1 MKSAPL
7 LTILLAVL
15 TAQTVNAQAYLQ
27 QKVSLQYS
35 QERLGTVLRSISDTY
50 AVNFAYSSHFIP
62 VDEKVSVHVKN
73 ESLGEALDELF
84 APTGIVYASIGGQIV
99 LKMGNQPRKE
109 LKDQLSQINTL
120 PKSVKQTTQI
130 HPPTEH
136 ERWLMEQM
144 KRDREATMA
153 VLERPEIQE
162 IKGGAQ
168 DAPKIE
174 QYRLTP
180 VQIDNRHDLE
190 RMAQISIL
198 PFVGTNML
206 KSAEVTNKISVNVLW
221 GVNGGVEGMEVGGLF
236 NHIKNDVTGV
246 QIAGLGNTVGGN
258 TVGTQAS
265 GLFNVNKGSVQGV
278 QAAGLFNISGET
290 DAVQTAGVFNIT
302 TDDFAGVQASG
313 FFNISAGKADGVQ
326 ASSLFNIA
334 GGKTK
339 GQFSSLFNIAH
350 DVEVC
355 QISSLLNVG
364 KNVKGLQIGLI
375 NVADST
381 SGVPIGLLNII
392 KNGYNRV
399 EFSAGDALYANFA
412 LKLGAR
418 SFYNIF
424 HFGAR
429 WDEISIAQDVPAGSD
444 PMTQTSTLMSWGLG
458 YGFGTT
464 IGFSPRT
471 LMNIEAVAIHVNEL
485 EEWTTELNL
494 LNQLRLLIDVR
505 TGKHTSLFAGP
516 VGSIMVSKLN
526 RSDYNNP
533 GSMIAPYT
541 FHDKTDEQG
550 NNVKMWVGFN
560 AGIRF

>member
-7 LTILLAVL
+7 LTILLAVF
-15 TAQTVNAQAYLQ
+15 TAQTLSAQASLQ
-27 QKVSLQYS
+27 QKVSFDYS

-73 ESLGEALDELF
+73 EPLGEALDELF

-109 LKDQLSQINTL
+109 SKDQLSQINTL

-136 ERWLMEQM
+136 ERWLMQQM

-162 IKGGAQ
+162 LKGGAQ

-174 QYRLTP
+174 QYQLTP
-180 VQIDNRHDLE
+180 IQIDDRHDLE

-236 NHIKNDVTGV
+236 NHIKNDVNGV

-265 GLFNVNKGSVQGV
+265 GLFNANKGSVQGV

-290 DAVQTAGVFNIT
+290 DAVQAAGVFNIT
-302 TDDFAGVQASG
+302 TADFAGVQASG
-313 FFNISAGKADGVQ
+313 FFNISKGKADGVQ

-364 KNVKGLQIGLI
+364 KNVKGLQIALI

-429 WDEISIAQDVPAGSD
+429 WDEISIAQDVPPGAE
-444 PMTQTSTLMSWGLG
+444 PTNQTSTLMSWGLG

-526 RSDYNNP
+526 RSDYNTT

-541 FHDKTDEQG
+541 FHDKTDERG